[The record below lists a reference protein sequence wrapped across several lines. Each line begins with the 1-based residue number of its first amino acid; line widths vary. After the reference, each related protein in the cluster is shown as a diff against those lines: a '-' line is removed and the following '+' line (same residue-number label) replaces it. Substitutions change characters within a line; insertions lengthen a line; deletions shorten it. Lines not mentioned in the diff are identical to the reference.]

1 MRDYTS
7 RSRAQQTAAILCRVA
22 FCAASVLLV
31 GSMAAC
37 AGPRATAASIA
48 LQVDA
53 DGGTTTY
60 PVPSGSTVQQ
70 ALASAGVQLG
80 ELDRVDPPVFTVLT
94 QDAAVRITRVTER
107 FELESETLPFERQT
121 IRNEA
126 LPEGETR
133 LLQPGVNGAQET
145 TYRIL
150 EEEGIEVSRT
160 PVKTTIQNVPIPEII
175 MVGAQAAFSPVPVE
189 GTLAYLSGTTAWVMS
204 GDSGNRRPLLLEGKL
219 DGRVFKL
226 SPDGA
231 MLLYTVE
238 GPEDDP
244 AIINTLWAVV
254 LSDPDPTPIDL
265 RAENIVHFADFSPTT
280 GKGYRVAYSTAES
293 SPGSPGWQ
301 ANNDLAV
308 ITFASSGTVLD
319 IERVLDASSGGPY
332 GWWGTTFAW
341 SSDGTR
347 LAYSRPD
354 GIGIVDLVDAA
365 LEPSVDMTPYQSLGD
380 WAWVPGLAW
389 GHDGRTLY
397 FVDHGPPT
405 GLEGPAASPVFDV
418 AAQPGR
424 GGPILKLAQRTGM
437 FAYPAVSPAQQLP
450 GGEIAYRLAFLQ
462 ALSPLESQTSTYQ
475 LVVMDRDGSNQTV
488 LFPAS
493 GEVGLAPR
501 PVVWSPD
508 ALRLGLI
515 HRGDVWIVDASTG
528 VGQRLTG
535 DGQTLALD
543 WKQ

>member
-1 MRDYTS
+1 MGDYTS
-7 RSRAQQTAAILCRVA
+7 RPRAQQTAAILSRAARRAALIVLVA
-22 FCAASVLLV
+22 
-31 GSMAAC
+31 SMAAC
-37 AGPRATAASIA
+37 AGPQATAAGIA

-53 DGGTTTY
+53 DGATTTY
-60 PVPSGSTVQQ
+60 TVPSGSTVQQ
-70 ALASAGVQLG
+70 ALASAGVTLG

-94 QDAAVRITRVTER
+94 QGAVVRITRIVER
-107 FELESETLPFERQT
+107 FEIETETLPFERQT

-150 EEEGIEVSRT
+150 EEEGVELSRT
-160 PVKTTIQNVPIPEII
+160 PVKTTIQSAPVPEII

-189 GTLAYLSGTTAWVMS
+189 GTLAYLSGSTAWVMS
-204 GDSGNRRPLLLEGKL
+204 GDSGNRRPVLLDGKL

-226 SPDGA
+226 SPDGK
-231 MLLYTVE
+231 LLLFTVE

-244 AIINTLWAVV
+244 AVINSLRAVV
-254 LSDPDPTPIDL
+254 LSDPDPTPINL
-265 RAENIVHFADFSPTT
+265 RAENIIHFADFSPTA
-280 GKGYRVAYSTAES
+280 GDAYRVAYSTAEAS
-293 SPGSPGWQ
+293 AGSPGWQ
-301 ANNDLAV
+301 ANNDLVV

-319 IERVLDASSGGPY
+319 VERVLDASSGGPY

-341 SSDGTR
+341 SPDGTR
-347 LAYSRPD
+347 LAYARPD
-354 GIGIVDLVDAA
+354 GIGIVDLDEAA
-365 LEPSVDMTPYQSLGD
+365 LEPTIDMSPYQTLGD
-380 WAWVPGLAW
+380 WAWVPGVAW

-418 AAQPGR
+418 AAQAGR
-424 GGPILKLAQRTGM
+424 GGPILRLAQRTGM

-450 GGEIAYRLAFLQ
+450 EGEIAYRLAFLQ
-462 ALSPLESQTSTYQ
+462 ALAPLESQTGTYQ
-475 LVVMDRDGSNQTV
+475 LVVLDRDGSNQTV

-493 GEVGLAPR
+493 GEVGLAPQ

-508 ALRLGLI
+508 ATRLGLI
-515 HRGDVWIVDASTG
+515 YRGDVWIVDASTG

-535 DGQTLALD
+535 DGQTLAVD
-543 WKQ
+543 WKR

>member
-1 MRDYTS
+1 MGDYTS
-7 RSRAQQTAAILCRVA
+7 RPHAQQTAAILSRAVRRA
-22 FCAASVLLV
+22 VLVLLV

-37 AGPRATAASIA
+37 AGPQATAADIT

-53 DGGTTTY
+53 DGGTTSYT
-60 PVPSGSTVQQ
+60 VASGSSVQQ
-70 ALASAGVQLG
+70 ALASAGVRLG
-80 ELDRVDPPVFTVLT
+80 ELDRVAPAVFTVLT
-94 QDAAVRITRVTER
+94 QDAVVRITRVVER
-107 FELESETLPFERQT
+107 FEVETETLPFERQT

-133 LLQPGVNGAQET
+133 LLQPGANGAQET

-150 EEEGIEVSRT
+150 EEEGIELSRT
-160 PVKTTIQNVPIPEII
+160 PVKTTIHDSPVPEII

-189 GTLAYLSGTTAWVMS
+189 GTLAYLSGSTAWVMS
-204 GDSGNRRPLLLEGKL
+204 GDSGNRRPVLLEGKL

-226 SPDGA
+226 SPDGKL
-231 MLLYTVE
+231 LLYTVE

-244 AIINTLWAVV
+244 AVINSLRAVV

-265 RAENIVHFADFSPTT
+265 GADNIIHFADFSPSA
-280 GKGYRVAYSTAES
+280 GEAYRVAYSTSEAS
-293 SPGSPGWQ
+293 AGSPGWQ
-301 ANNDLAV
+301 ANNDLV
-308 ITFASSGTVLD
+308 LITFASSGTVLD
-319 IERVLDASSGGPY
+319 VEHVLDASSGGPY

-341 SSDGTR
+341 STDGTR
-347 LAYSRPD
+347 LAYARPD
-354 GIGIVDLVDAA
+354 GIGIVDLDEAT
-365 LEPSVDMTPYQSLGD
+365 LEPAVDMTPYQTLGD
-380 WAWVPGLAW
+380 WAWVPGVAW
-389 GHDGRTLY
+389 GQDGRTLY

-405 GLEGPAASPVFDV
+405 GLEGPAASPAFDV

-437 FAYPAVSPAQQLP
+437 FAYPSVSPARQSP

-462 ALSPLESQTSTYQ
+462 ALAPLESQTSTYQ
-475 LVVMDRDGSNQTV
+475 LVVLDRDGSNQTV

-493 GEVGLAPR
+493 GEVGLAPQ

-515 HRGDVWIVDASTG
+515 YRGDVWIVDASTG

-535 DGQTLALD
+535 DGQTLAVD
-543 WKQ
+543 WKR